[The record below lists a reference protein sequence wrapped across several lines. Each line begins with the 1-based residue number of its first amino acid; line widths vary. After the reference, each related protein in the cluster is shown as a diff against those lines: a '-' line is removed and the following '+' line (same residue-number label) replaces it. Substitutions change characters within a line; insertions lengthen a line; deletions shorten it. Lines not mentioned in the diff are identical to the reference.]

1 MWPGHT
7 IQTTITLSQDV
18 RFVRI
23 SAAIPS
29 NPQGNTPVV
38 TSMMAPRIEGAKPFI
53 LSRAQPLR
61 ETGAHIFQIDIPA
74 GEYDFILRYPRSLYH
89 GTTPTLLMVHG
100 VEFLSGT

>member
-1 MWPGHT
+1 MEVFKAIIDSPDIDYTWVF
-7 IQTTITLSQDV
+7 IIAKNKE
-18 RFVRI
+18 
-23 SAAIPS
+23 SANEIFK
-29 NPQGNTPVV
+29 
-38 TSMMAPRIEGAKPFI
+38 EYAKPFI